1 MDRNSQ
7 EKKDRNRELV
17 GESFEIIGNQ
27 ALCTCTNGSK
37 PASLS
42 VVSQQKYYCNG
53 AAKLIATNGDKD
65 TRSLNFGNCKARNN
79 SPCMA
84 AIQWNQFYDKILIGK
99 SLCPLTMKSEGTC
112 VCGGKITFKTSGQ
125 QVMITPPLSM
135 REAGQVVYSNPLF
148 KKEDFKTVQ
157 KKEQKKSDTPLTQY
171 SKNAFVN
178 SVRVNGTVNVS
189 LKVHGN
195 EKLLFVHTLTRDAD
209 PSTPVKWDVTHNGKD
224 ISVGLLEP
232 PLRSFFTEEG
242 EYKVFAYV
250 QNRGSKRGGGYVTL
264 TVSEPKFVSLEWKDA
279 NEKKTHYMGR
289 RHVVYAHTKFE
300 GTGDIPV
307 EARFYY
313 KSLNGKQ
320 YLTNFAPLR
329 IEQDGMAKI
338 ELSLTSSQVEEI
350 KKVPIEKTPIYM
362 ELFSKEW
369 IKDLKLSKKTP
380 IEYTDKEDITS
391 IAFYRDK
398 DCKEAIKGFVESG
411 QTIYA
416 RVTTRGLDDS
426 DIALFIYKHGT
437 VAEEETSTK
446 GGVYKVS
453 GETDAKGIT
462 VLKIKTDTSWLKEKQ
477 SETFD
482 IFVLEGGA
490 KETAVIMPNG
500 RGYTERNTTKFF
512 QMGKDKGILLLSM
525 PKQDVEVGQS
535 KTMVQEVN
543 TEKNKCPRCEQDI
556 TLDEIKRICVD
567 KKGNCLIKDTTMIAA
582 ALPYLNQY
590 RKKVGINTCVS
601 KAHFLAQIAQETKFY
616 QLQEQFKYS
625 NPERMRGIFKSYFE
639 TFGSLSALQK
649 EAKRLSD
656 LSKDSNNW
664 PKVANAIYGP
674 THPLGKNHTNKGDGW
689 RYSGKGFKQIT
700 WKDNYDKIEKY
711 YNQYMKLKD
720 EKNISWV
727 SGDNSYKL
735 KVSAKD
741 AITSALAYWGAWGIN
756 HIAKENSEKCVRE
769 VTAKINTKLEGLNE
783 RIRYFNKAVEVLYV
797 KKCLSGNSISSKD
810 SQGTIIFINGMS
822 HKYGTEFQKNEKKW
836 TVYKLCIYKNM
847 TYNRFN
853 KLYKTNNLPQEDYST
868 YVARDAHMTSK
879 KRSTLR
885 YGTHNECPP
894 KKKYYINKGL
904 KEQSYDLYISDTKGM
919 GKCYIN
925 GPDGSR
931 SGIAIHGGWPV
942 GSVGCLTTHTAN
954 YGNRKK
960 GQKTNKIVTQI
971 INNIPDLKDLSKDVI
986 LVLLERNVVK
996 KGKLWFGIIE

>member
-1 MDRNSQ
+1 
-7 EKKDRNRELV
+7 
-17 GESFEIIGNQ
+17 
-27 ALCTCTNGSK
+27 
-37 PASLS
+37 
-42 VVSQQKYYCNG
+42 
-53 AAKLIATNGDKD
+53 
-65 TRSLNFGNCKARNN
+65 
-79 SPCMA
+79 
-84 AIQWNQFYDKILIGK
+84 
-99 SLCPLTMKSEGTC
+99 
-112 VCGGKITFKTSGQ
+112 
-125 QVMITPPLSM
+125 
-135 REAGQVVYSNPLF
+135 
-148 KKEDFKTVQ
+148 
-157 KKEQKKSDTPLTQY
+157 
-171 SKNAFVN
+171 
-178 SVRVNGTVNVS
+178 
-189 LKVHGN
+189 
-195 EKLLFVHTLTRDAD
+195 
-209 PSTPVKWDVTHNGKD
+209 
-224 ISVGLLEP
+224 
-232 PLRSFFTEEG
+232 
-242 EYKVFAYV
+242 
-250 QNRGSKRGGGYVTL
+250 
-264 TVSEPKFVSLEWKDA
+264 
-279 NEKKTHYMGR
+279 
-289 RHVVYAHTKFE
+289 
-300 GTGDIPV
+300 
-307 EARFYY
+307 
-313 KSLNGKQ
+313 
-320 YLTNFAPLR
+320 
-329 IEQDGMAKI
+329 MAKI

-369 IKDLKLSKKTP
+369 VKDLKLSKKTP

-416 RVTTRGLDDS
+416 RVTIRGLDDS

-437 VAEEETSTK
+437 VTEEETSTK
-446 GGVYKVS
+446 GGVYMVS

-525 PKQDVEVGQS
+525 PRQDVEVGQS

-543 TEKNKCPRCEQDI
+543 TEKNKCPRCEKDI

-567 KKGNCLIKDTTMIAA
+567 EKGNCLIKDTTMIAA

-639 TFGSLSALQK
+639 TFGSLSAQQK

-756 HIAKENSEKCVRE
+756 HIAKENSENCVRE

-853 KLYKTNNLPQEDYST
+853 KLYKTNKIPQEDYST

-996 KGKLWFGIIE
+996 KGKIWFGIIE

>member
-1 MDRNSQ
+1 
-7 EKKDRNRELV
+7 
-17 GESFEIIGNQ
+17 
-27 ALCTCTNGSK
+27 
-37 PASLS
+37 
-42 VVSQQKYYCNG
+42 
-53 AAKLIATNGDKD
+53 
-65 TRSLNFGNCKARNN
+65 
-79 SPCMA
+79 
-84 AIQWNQFYDKILIGK
+84 
-99 SLCPLTMKSEGTC
+99 
-112 VCGGKITFKTSGQ
+112 
-125 QVMITPPLSM
+125 
-135 REAGQVVYSNPLF
+135 
-148 KKEDFKTVQ
+148 
-157 KKEQKKSDTPLTQY
+157 
-171 SKNAFVN
+171 
-178 SVRVNGTVNVS
+178 
-189 LKVHGN
+189 
-195 EKLLFVHTLTRDAD
+195 
-209 PSTPVKWDVTHNGKD
+209 
-224 ISVGLLEP
+224 
-232 PLRSFFTEEG
+232 
-242 EYKVFAYV
+242 
-250 QNRGSKRGGGYVTL
+250 
-264 TVSEPKFVSLEWKDA
+264 
-279 NEKKTHYMGR
+279 
-289 RHVVYAHTKFE
+289 
-300 GTGDIPV
+300 
-307 EARFYY
+307 
-313 KSLNGKQ
+313 
-320 YLTNFAPLR
+320 
-329 IEQDGMAKI
+329 MAKI
-338 ELSLTSSQVEEI
+338 ELSPTNSQVEEI

-437 VAEEETSTK
+437 VTEEETSTK

-525 PKQDVEVGQS
+525 PRQDVGVGQS

-601 KAHFLAQIAQETKFY
+601 KAHFLAQIAQGTKFY

-639 TFGSLSALQK
+639 TFGSLSAQQK
-649 EAKRLSD
+649 EAKCLSD

-664 PKVANAIYGP
+664 AKVANAIYGP
-674 THPLGKNHTNKGDGW
+674 THPLGKNHTNKGNGW
-689 RYSGKGFKQIT
+689 RYSGKGFKQFT

-720 EKNISWV
+720 EKNISWG

-735 KVSAKD
+735 KVSGKD
-741 AITSALAYWGAWGIN
+741 AITSVLAYWGAWGIN
-756 HIAKENSEKCVRE
+756 HIAKENSENCVRE

-783 RIRYFNKAVEVLYV
+783 RIRYFYKAVEVLYV

-836 TVYKLCIYKNM
+836 TVYKLCIYKNI

-942 GSVGCLTTHTAN
+942 GSVGCLTSHTAN

-960 GQKTNKIVTQI
+960 DQKTNKIVTQI

>member
-1 MDRNSQ
+1 
-7 EKKDRNRELV
+7 
-17 GESFEIIGNQ
+17 
-27 ALCTCTNGSK
+27 
-37 PASLS
+37 
-42 VVSQQKYYCNG
+42 
-53 AAKLIATNGDKD
+53 
-65 TRSLNFGNCKARNN
+65 
-79 SPCMA
+79 
-84 AIQWNQFYDKILIGK
+84 
-99 SLCPLTMKSEGTC
+99 
-112 VCGGKITFKTSGQ
+112 
-125 QVMITPPLSM
+125 
-135 REAGQVVYSNPLF
+135 
-148 KKEDFKTVQ
+148 
-157 KKEQKKSDTPLTQY
+157 
-171 SKNAFVN
+171 
-178 SVRVNGTVNVS
+178 
-189 LKVHGN
+189 
-195 EKLLFVHTLTRDAD
+195 
-209 PSTPVKWDVTHNGKD
+209 
-224 ISVGLLEP
+224 
-232 PLRSFFTEEG
+232 
-242 EYKVFAYV
+242 
-250 QNRGSKRGGGYVTL
+250 
-264 TVSEPKFVSLEWKDA
+264 
-279 NEKKTHYMGR
+279 
-289 RHVVYAHTKFE
+289 
-300 GTGDIPV
+300 
-307 EARFYY
+307 
-313 KSLNGKQ
+313 
-320 YLTNFAPLR
+320 
-329 IEQDGMAKI
+329 MAKI
-338 ELSLTSSQVEEI
+338 ELSLTNSQVEEI

-398 DCKEAIKGFVESG
+398 DCKEAVKGFVESG

-437 VAEEETSTK
+437 VTEEETSTK

-525 PKQDVEVGQS
+525 PRQDVEVGRS

-582 ALPYLNQY
+582 ALSYLNQY

-639 TFGSLSALQK
+639 TFGSLSAQQK

-711 YNQYMKLKD
+711 YNQY
-720 EKNISWV
+720 ET
-727 SGDNSYKL
+727 
-735 KVSAKD
+735 SAK
-741 AITSALAYWGAWGIN
+741 L
-756 HIAKENSEKCVRE
+756 
-769 VTAKINTKLEGLNE
+769 
-783 RIRYFNKAVEVLYV
+783 
-797 KKCLSGNSISSKD
+797 
-810 SQGTIIFINGMS
+810 
-822 HKYGTEFQKNEKKW
+822 
-836 TVYKLCIYKNM
+836 
-847 TYNRFN
+847 
-853 KLYKTNNLPQEDYST
+853 
-868 YVARDAHMTSK
+868 
-879 KRSTLR
+879 
-885 YGTHNECPP
+885 
-894 KKKYYINKGL
+894 
-904 KEQSYDLYISDTKGM
+904 
-919 GKCYIN
+919 
-925 GPDGSR
+925 
-931 SGIAIHGGWPV
+931 
-942 GSVGCLTTHTAN
+942 
-954 YGNRKK
+954 
-960 GQKTNKIVTQI
+960 
-971 INNIPDLKDLSKDVI
+971 
-986 LVLLERNVVK
+986 LV
-996 KGKLWFGIIE
+996 

>member
-209 PSTPVKWDVTHNGKD
+209 PSTPVKWDITHNGKE

-437 VAEEETSTK
+437 VTEEETSTK

-639 TFGSLSALQK
+639 TFGSLSAQQK

>member
-1 MDRNSQ
+1 
-7 EKKDRNRELV
+7 
-17 GESFEIIGNQ
+17 
-27 ALCTCTNGSK
+27 
-37 PASLS
+37 
-42 VVSQQKYYCNG
+42 
-53 AAKLIATNGDKD
+53 
-65 TRSLNFGNCKARNN
+65 
-79 SPCMA
+79 
-84 AIQWNQFYDKILIGK
+84 
-99 SLCPLTMKSEGTC
+99 
-112 VCGGKITFKTSGQ
+112 
-125 QVMITPPLSM
+125 
-135 REAGQVVYSNPLF
+135 
-148 KKEDFKTVQ
+148 
-157 KKEQKKSDTPLTQY
+157 
-171 SKNAFVN
+171 
-178 SVRVNGTVNVS
+178 
-189 LKVHGN
+189 
-195 EKLLFVHTLTRDAD
+195 
-209 PSTPVKWDVTHNGKD
+209 
-224 ISVGLLEP
+224 
-232 PLRSFFTEEG
+232 
-242 EYKVFAYV
+242 
-250 QNRGSKRGGGYVTL
+250 
-264 TVSEPKFVSLEWKDA
+264 
-279 NEKKTHYMGR
+279 
-289 RHVVYAHTKFE
+289 
-300 GTGDIPV
+300 
-307 EARFYY
+307 
-313 KSLNGKQ
+313 
-320 YLTNFAPLR
+320 
-329 IEQDGMAKI
+329 MAKI
-338 ELSLTSSQVEEI
+338 ELSLTNSQVEEI
-350 KKVPIEKTPIYM
+350 KKVPIEKTPIYI

-369 IKDLKLSKKTP
+369 VNDLKLSEKTP

-437 VAEEETSTK
+437 VTEEETSTK

-482 IFVLEGGA
+482 IFVLEGSA

-525 PKQDVEVGQS
+525 PRQDVEVGQS

-616 QLQEQFKYS
+616 QLQEQFKFS
-625 NPERMRGIFKSYFE
+625 NPERMRGIFKSYFK
-639 TFGSLSALQK
+639 TFGSLSAQQK

-664 PKVANAIYGP
+664 AKVANAIYGP

-756 HIAKENSEKCVRE
+756 HIAKENSENCVRE
-769 VTAKINTKLEGLNE
+769 VAAKINTKLEGLNE

-822 HKYGTEFQKNEKKW
+822 HKYGTEFQKNEKNGLF
-836 TVYKLCIYKNM
+836 TNYVYI
-847 TYNRFN
+847 
-853 KLYKTNNLPQEDYST
+853 
-868 YVARDAHMTSK
+868 
-879 KRSTLR
+879 
-885 YGTHNECPP
+885 
-894 KKKYYINKGL
+894 
-904 KEQSYDLYISDTKGM
+904 
-919 GKCYIN
+919 
-925 GPDGSR
+925 
-931 SGIAIHGGWPV
+931 
-942 GSVGCLTTHTAN
+942 
-954 YGNRKK
+954 
-960 GQKTNKIVTQI
+960 KI
-971 INNIPDLKDLSKDVI
+971 
-986 LVLLERNVVK
+986 
-996 KGKLWFGIIE
+996 

>member
-1 MDRNSQ
+1 
-7 EKKDRNRELV
+7 
-17 GESFEIIGNQ
+17 
-27 ALCTCTNGSK
+27 
-37 PASLS
+37 
-42 VVSQQKYYCNG
+42 
-53 AAKLIATNGDKD
+53 
-65 TRSLNFGNCKARNN
+65 
-79 SPCMA
+79 
-84 AIQWNQFYDKILIGK
+84 
-99 SLCPLTMKSEGTC
+99 
-112 VCGGKITFKTSGQ
+112 
-125 QVMITPPLSM
+125 
-135 REAGQVVYSNPLF
+135 
-148 KKEDFKTVQ
+148 
-157 KKEQKKSDTPLTQY
+157 
-171 SKNAFVN
+171 
-178 SVRVNGTVNVS
+178 
-189 LKVHGN
+189 
-195 EKLLFVHTLTRDAD
+195 
-209 PSTPVKWDVTHNGKD
+209 
-224 ISVGLLEP
+224 
-232 PLRSFFTEEG
+232 
-242 EYKVFAYV
+242 
-250 QNRGSKRGGGYVTL
+250 
-264 TVSEPKFVSLEWKDA
+264 
-279 NEKKTHYMGR
+279 
-289 RHVVYAHTKFE
+289 
-300 GTGDIPV
+300 
-307 EARFYY
+307 
-313 KSLNGKQ
+313 
-320 YLTNFAPLR
+320 
-329 IEQDGMAKI
+329 MAKI
-338 ELSLTSSQVEEI
+338 ELSLTNSQVEEI

-369 IKDLKLSKKTP
+369 VNDLKLSEKTP

-426 DIALFIYKHGT
+426 DIALFIYKHST
-437 VAEEETSTK
+437 VTEEETSTK

-639 TFGSLSALQK
+639 TFGSLSAQQK

>member
-1 MDRNSQ
+1 
-7 EKKDRNRELV
+7 
-17 GESFEIIGNQ
+17 
-27 ALCTCTNGSK
+27 
-37 PASLS
+37 
-42 VVSQQKYYCNG
+42 
-53 AAKLIATNGDKD
+53 
-65 TRSLNFGNCKARNN
+65 
-79 SPCMA
+79 MA
-84 AIQWNQFYDKILIGK
+84 VIQWNQFYDKILIGK

-112 VCGGKITFKTSGQ
+112 VCGRKITFKTSGQ

-148 KKEDFKTVQ
+148 KKEDIKTVQ
-157 KKEQKKSDTPLTQY
+157 KKEQEKSDTPLTQY

-189 LKVHGN
+189 LRVHGN

-209 PSTPVKWDVTHNGKD
+209 LSTPVKWDITHNGKD

-250 QNRGSKRGGGYVTL
+250 QNRGSKKGGGYVTL

-279 NEKKTHYMGR
+279 NEKATRYMGR

-300 GTGDIPV
+300 GTRDIPV

-350 KKVPIEKTPIYM
+350 KKVPIENTPIYM

-369 IKDLKLSKKTP
+369 VKELKLSEKTP

-437 VAEEETSTK
+437 VTEEETSTK

-462 VLKIKTDTSWLKEKQ
+462 VLEIKTDTSWLKEKQ

-490 KETAVIMPNG
+490 QETVVIMPNG

-535 KTMVQEVN
+535 KTMVQEVKE
-543 TEKNKCPRCEQDI
+543 EKNNC
-556 TLDEIKRICVD
+556 ICKKYDLIWGRKVD
-567 KKGNCLIKDTTMIAA
+567 CAF
-582 ALPYLNQY
+582 
-590 RKKVGINTCVS
+590 RKKVV
-601 KAHFLAQIAQETKFY
+601 QIA
-616 QLQEQFKYS
+616 
-625 NPERMRGIFKSYFE
+625 
-639 TFGSLSALQK
+639 
-649 EAKRLSD
+649 
-656 LSKDSNNW
+656 
-664 PKVANAIYGP
+664 
-674 THPLGKNHTNKGDGW
+674 KNIGLP
-689 RYSGKGFKQIT
+689 Q
-700 WKDNYDKIEKY
+700 EKY
-711 YNQYMKLKD
+711 EGANWLMAVMALETQKTFNPSKQNRFGYTGLIQLG
-720 EKNISWV
+720 E
-727 SGDNSYKL
+727 
-735 KVSAKD
+735 D
-741 AITSALAYWGAWGIN
+741 AASRLGTTTSALKRMSAVNQLDYVEKYFSL
-756 HIAKENSEKCVRE
+756 KEFNGKL
-769 VTAKINTKLEGLNE
+769 NTLTDL
-783 RIRYFNKAVEVLYV
+783 YLAVLYPTACGHG
-797 KKCLSGNSISSKD
+797 KEKE
-810 SQGTIIFINGMS
+810 FIVL
-822 HKYGTEFQKNEKKW
+822 KNRA
-836 TVYKLCIYKNM
+836 YKN
-847 TYNRFN
+847 NPLF
-853 KLYKTNNLPQEDYST
+853 
-868 YVARDAHMTSK
+868 
-879 KRSTLR
+879 
-885 YGTHNECPP
+885 
-894 KKKYYINKGL
+894 
-904 KEQSYDLYISDTKGM
+904 
-919 GKCYIN
+919 
-925 GPDGSR
+925 
-931 SGIAIHGGWPV
+931 
-942 GSVGCLTTHTAN
+942 
-954 YGNRKK
+954 
-960 GQKTNKIVTQI
+960 
-971 INNIPDLKDLSKDVI
+971 
-986 LVLLERNVVK
+986 
-996 KGKLWFGIIE
+996 F